1 MLCRHRGAGRAWY
14 APCSFPVATNE
25 RSRPARLDRARQEA
39 TTMERIRTT
48 VQGGGLQVMLVKL
61 ALSFGMVLW
70 MFVAATLS
78 HV

>member
-1 MLCRHRGAGRAWY
+1 
-14 APCSFPVATNE
+14 
-25 RSRPARLDRARQEA
+25 
-39 TTMERIRTT
+39 MERIRTT